1 MIVLIKFEFKEFIRE
16 VFLWKFFVESVDVF
30 FVSIRLSYMDF
41 FREIDFFVVYRRV
54 GVVFIEVKVI
64 EKFKINC
71 YLDVKK

>member
-1 MIVLIKFEFKEFIRE
+1 
-16 VFLWKFFVESVDVF
+16 
-30 FVSIRLSYMDF
+30 MDF

-71 YLDVKK
+71 YLDVKKQFEVVEKFI